1 MGENSTNENDID
13 IKEMFQNVSFK
24 DGALNIES
32 PTEENIITDER
43 GKKIGDDT
51 EDVPPSP
58 GFSDGSNGESEFVD
72 DNINKNEIEFINPN
86 QNYIE
91 LFETYKK
98 LFENLTD
105 DVDIINKK
113 IEKLIKITDHNIN
126 EINSAIK
133 ATQIYSKL
141 LTKVGIGITG
151 LILVLIIILFII
163 K

>member
-1 MGENSTNENDID
+1 MY
-13 IKEMFQNVSFK
+13 
-24 DGALNIES
+24 
-32 PTEENIITDER
+32 
-43 GKKIGDDT
+43 KKI
-51 EDVPPSP
+51 
-58 GFSDGSNGESEFVD
+58 
-72 DNINKNEIEFINPN
+72 
-86 QNYIE
+86 
-91 LFETYKK
+91 
-98 LFENLTD
+98 FENLTD

-141 LTKVGIGITG
+141 LTKIGIGIAG